1 MKVGIYPGS
10 FDPVTLG
17 HMDIIERSRSMFDVL
32 IVGVLQNI
40 AKQSLFTIDER
51 VDMLKELTKNMEQ
64 VKIMSFTGLLV
75 DFARKNNAQ
84 FIVRGLR
91 SVTDFE
97 YELQMAQGNRHLA
110 PELDTLFLAA
120 ETKHA
125 FVSSS
130 AVKEIATYGGEV
142 AGLVPDAILDKIY
155 EKLGRGV
162 NP

>member
-17 HMDIIERSRSMFDVL
+17 HIDIIERSRSMFDVL

-51 VDMLKELTKNMEQ
+51 VDMLEELTKNMEQ

-75 DFARKNNAQ
+75 DFARQNNAQ

-125 FVSSS
+125 FISSS
-130 AVKEIATYGGEV
+130 AVKEIAMYGGEV